1 MDLPKEL
8 IIYKINNFLSL
19 KEKINFRLFNKK
31 ISKIQEQ
38 VIWFHLGE
46 ILVKKLG
53 FDMNDAEE
61 DLKLCRE
68 DRWDAIKEI
77 SNICLKE
84 SDYYKK
90 KQKSHF
96 RLLLKPLIKIQ
107 KSNIDDCKKIIKED
121 ILTISK
127 KSVNN
132 TLTPNYFKNNY
143 YTTYAIIL

>member
-1 MDLPKEL
+1 MDLPKEV
-8 IIYKINNFLSL
+8 IIYKLNNFLSL
-19 KEKINFRLFNKK
+19 KDKMNLRLSNIKF
-31 ISKIQEQ
+31 SEFQENA
-38 VIWFHLGE
+38 IWHHLGE
-46 ILVKKLG
+46 IVGNKLG
-53 FDMNDAEE
+53 LNINDAEE
-61 DLKLCRE
+61 DLKLYKE
-68 DRWDAIKEI
+68 DKWDIIKEI

-121 ILTISK
+121 ILTRSK
-127 KSVNN
+127 KSVNH

>member
-1 MDLPKEL
+1 MDLPKEV
-8 IIYKINNFLSL
+8 IIYKLNNFLSL
-19 KEKINFRLFNKK
+19 KDKMNLRLSNIKFREFQEKA
-31 ISKIQEQ
+31 
-38 VIWFHLGE
+38 IWYHLGE
-46 ILVKKLG
+46 IVGNKLG
-53 FDMNDAEE
+53 LNMIDIED
-61 DLKLCRE
+61 DLKLCRN
-68 DRWDAIKEI
+68 DKWDIIKEI

-127 KSVNN
+127 KSVNH